1 MSPLSNQFAKTRTDH
16 ASETAEDYVEAIED
30 ILGQQDSCRVKDL
43 ARQMEVSHV
52 TVTRIL
58 QRLASEGLV
67 TKEPYGPVSLTPMG
81 QQLAQASRRR
91 HELLLKFLLA
101 LGVPE
106 VDAVRDTEGMEHHVS
121 EDPAVH
127 GDLPGEPVAASS
139 SPLWHAQDLICQ
151 KNPVNQ

>member
-1 MSPLSNQFAKTRTDH
+1 MSSLSNQFAKTRTDH

-43 ARQMEVSHV
+43 AQRMEVSHV

-67 TKEPYGPVSLTPMG
+67 TKEPYGPVSLTPTGKQM
-81 QQLAQASRRR
+81 AQASRRR
-91 HELLLKFLLA
+91 HELLLEFLLA

-106 VDAVRDTEGMEHHVS
+106 TDAIRDTEGMEHHVS
-121 EDPAVH
+121 EAT
-127 GDLPGEPVAASS
+127 LRCMETFLA
-139 SPLWHAQDLICQ
+139 
-151 KNPVNQ
+151 NR